1 MNLFK
6 LLFGGGANVLRDTVE
21 VFRPNAEASAAR
33 AFDLDAAALA
43 QLSAEFHQR
52 QARTWFDVLVD
63 GLNRLPR
70 PLMVITVFGL
80 LIWTAIDPIRMAE
93 VFTAW
98 AIIPAGLWAIIGV
111 IVSFFFGGRAQ
122 IKSHDFQR
130 EFAATLA
137 AAPQVAANLRAVQSL
152 RDEDGKE
159 DMAEPVASN
168 PALQDWRAESD
179 RGAA

>member
-1 MNLFK
+1 MKLLK

-21 VFRPNAEASAAR
+21 VFRPNAEASASR
-33 AFDLDAAALA
+33 AFDLDSATLA
-43 QLSAEFHQR
+43 QLSSEFHQR
-52 QARTWFDVLVD
+52 QNRTWFDALVD

-98 AIIPAGLWAIIGV
+98 AIIPVGLWTIIGV

-130 EFAATLA
+130 EFAATLGN
-137 AAPQVAANLRAVQSL
+137 APQVMANLRAMQTL
-152 RDEDGKE
+152 RDDGAR
-159 DMAEPVASN
+159 DDLASPTTRN
-168 PALQDWRAESD
+168 SALQDWRAEQD
-179 RGAA
+179 QGAL

>member
-1 MNLFK
+1 MKLLK

-21 VFRPNAEASAAR
+21 VFRPNAEASASR
-33 AFDLDAAALA
+33 AFDLDSATLA
-43 QLSAEFHQR
+43 QLSSEFHQR
-52 QARTWFDVLVD
+52 QNRTWFDALVD

-70 PLMVITVFGL
+70 PVMVITVFGL

-98 AIIPAGLWAIIGV
+98 AIIPVGLWTIIGV

-137 AAPQVAANLRAVQSL
+137 AAPQVVENLQAIQGL
-152 RDEDGKE
+152 RDED
-159 DMAEPVASN
+159 AETPQASN
-168 PALQDWRAESD
+168 PALHDWRVEHD
-179 RGAA
+179 

>member
-1 MNLFK
+1 MKLLK

-21 VFRPNAEASAAR
+21 VFRPDAEASASR
-33 AFDLDAAALA
+33 AFDLDSATLA
-43 QLSAEFHQR
+43 QLSSEFHQR
-52 QARTWFDVLVD
+52 QNRTWFDALVD

-70 PLMVITVFGL
+70 PVMVITVFGL

-98 AIIPAGLWAIIGV
+98 AIIPVGLWTIIGV

-122 IKSHDFQR
+122 IKNHDFQR

-137 AAPQVAANLRAVQSL
+137 AAPQVVANLQAIQGL
-152 RDEDGKE
+152 RDEDARDGP
-159 DMAEPVASN
+159 AEVQTSN
-168 PALQDWRAESD
+168 PALQDWRAEHD
-179 RGAA
+179 